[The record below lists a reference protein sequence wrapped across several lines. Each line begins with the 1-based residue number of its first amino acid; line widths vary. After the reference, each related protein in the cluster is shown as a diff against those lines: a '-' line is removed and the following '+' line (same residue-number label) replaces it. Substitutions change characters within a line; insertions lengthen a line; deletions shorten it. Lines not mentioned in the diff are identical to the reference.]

1 MVQAVYELFQALQ
14 KELREARFPH
24 TRRKKVV
31 LQRGPV
37 VKCEGLNRHHVQS
50 MGCAINAKA

>member
-1 MVQAVYELFQALQ
+1 MVQAVYELSGAA
-14 KELREARFPH
+14 KGTREARFPH

>member
-1 MVQAVYELFQALQ
+1 MSFQALQ
-14 KELREARFPH
+14 KELERLDSRILDER
-24 TRRKKVV
+24 KVV